1 MASTAPTVNGRV
13 IGLAHYAGRAVL
25 ERVLAGHGTTF
36 AQQIAL
42 REAVVADGPL
52 DRGDLVA
59 RVTGALK
66 TDPADVDVTVGELVD
81 KGLVSADGPLV
92 RATEAGRGLIDAVA
106 AETGEFS
113 ARIYA
118 GIPAEDLAVAGRVLA
133 LVTARADAELAT
145 QTGPTGPTAPAPQG

>member
-1 MASTAPTVNGRV
+1 MTTAAPTLNGRV

-25 ERVLAGHGTTF
+25 ERVLAGHGVTF

-42 REAVVADGPL
+42 REAVVAGGPL

-66 TDPADVDVTVGELVD
+66 TDPADVDATIGELVG
-81 KGLVSADGPLV
+81 KGLASADGPLV
-92 RATEAGRGLIDAVA
+92 RATDAGRELIDLVA
-106 AETGEFS
+106 AETGRFS

-118 GIPAEDLAVAGRVLA
+118 GIPAEDLAVAGRVLG
-133 LVTARADAELAT
+133 LITARADAELAGLT
-145 QTGPTGPTAPAPQG
+145 SQG